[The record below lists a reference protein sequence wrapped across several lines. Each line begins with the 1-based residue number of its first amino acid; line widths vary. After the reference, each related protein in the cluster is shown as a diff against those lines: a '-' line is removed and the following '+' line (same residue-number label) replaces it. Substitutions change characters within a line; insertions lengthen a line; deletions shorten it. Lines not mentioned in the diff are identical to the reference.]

1 MRNLMIK
8 LLLFICIFSLPVD
21 CIDADIVKPSLSAS
35 SFIAIEPDSGRII
48 VSRDSNAKKYMA
60 STTKIMTTIVAIEE
74 LKDLNKEVLIPA
86 ECTNIEGSSVY
97 LIPNQKVKLI
107 DLLYGVML
115 RSGNDAA
122 SAVAYYAGDKNIDN
136 FIEKMNEKAEQ
147 IGALN
152 THFVNPHG
160 LHNDEHYTT
169 AYDLALIT
177 KYAMNNPLFRK
188 IASTKRYINEGNNF
202 YFFNKNKVV
211 YQYKYGTGVKIGYT
225 RAAGRCLV
233 ASAEKDDVEIIV
245 VVLNDS
251 NWFSD
256 SYKVFDYAFSQLKRY
271 KLMDRGQFITKND
284 EGNPVFVSKEISLV
298 LSEDEVTD
306 IKIEVIKKIDYY
318 DTELKKRVFGICNI
332 KLKDKILEK
341 VKLVY

>member
-8 LLLFICIFSLPVD
+8 LMIFICIFSFPISNINAEV
-21 CIDADIVKPSLSAS
+21 VKPSLSAS

-48 VSRDSNAKKYMA
+48 VSSNSNTKKYMA

-74 LKDLNKEVLIPA
+74 LEDLNKDVVIPA
-86 ECTNIEGSSVY
+86 KCTNIEGSSVY
-97 LIPNQKVKLI
+97 LIPNQKAKLI

-122 SAVAYYAGDKNIDN
+122 TAIAYFAGDRNVDN
-136 FIEKMNEKAEQ
+136 FIEKMNKKAKQ

-188 IASTKRYINEGNNF
+188 IASTKRYINENNNF

-256 SYKVFDYAFSQLKRY
+256 SYKVFDYAFSKLKRY
-271 KLMDRGQFITKND
+271 KLMDKGQFITENNK
-284 EGNPVFVSKEISLV
+284 GKPVFVSKEVSFV
-298 LSEDEVTD
+298 LSEDEITD
-306 IKIEVIKKIDYY
+306 INIEVIKKLDYY
-318 DTELKKRVFGICNI
+318 DTELKKCVFGICNI
-332 KLKDKILEK
+332 KLKDKVLGK